1 MKRVRPL
8 QENFRDFMTSAETH
22 QRPQNPYVDEF
33 MELGANP
40 FDDLEDEEKDLPF
53 NFERRPEIG
62 ERINSIQARL
72 EQLEALSQAGLN
84 KLNKLNR
91 GRIKDSEMSPYIKR
105 QFDLAYQHLREGYL
119 RLMDM

>member
-22 QRPQNPYVDEF
+22 QKPQNPYVDEF
-33 MELGANP
+33 MELGATL

-62 ERINSIQARL
+62 ERINSVQARL
-72 EQLEALSQAGLN
+72 EQMEALSQACLN
-84 KLNKLNR
+84 KLN
-91 GRIKDSEMSPYIKR
+91 GRRMRDSEISPYIKR
-105 QFDLAYQHLREGYL
+105 QLDLAYQHLREGYL

>member
-22 QRPQNPYVDEF
+22 QRPQNPYVNKF
-33 MELGANP
+33 MELGANI
-40 FDDLEDEEKDLPF
+40 FDDLDDGEKDLPF

-62 ERINSIQARL
+62 DKFNLIQSRL
-72 EQLEALSQAGLN
+72 EQMEALSQAGIN
-84 KLNKLNR
+84 KLN
-91 GRIKDSEMSPYIKR
+91 GIKTTDSEISPYIKR
-105 QFDLAYQHLREGYL
+105 QLNLAYHHLREGYL